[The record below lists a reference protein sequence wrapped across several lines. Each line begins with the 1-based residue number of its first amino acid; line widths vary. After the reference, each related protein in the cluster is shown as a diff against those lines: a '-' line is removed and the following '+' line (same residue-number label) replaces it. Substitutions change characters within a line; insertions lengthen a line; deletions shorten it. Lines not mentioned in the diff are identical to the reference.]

1 MTLNIN
7 HFNPIG
13 YNVQTQDGQT
23 YKKSNIGKS
32 AVIIGTAALDI
43 FLSNS
48 KYKNQ
53 FSLKNMLQNDFKIIL
68 PKKYAKPVEILGFIV
83 DLGVAYGIGSW
94 IDKQINKHRL
104 GKLSQNITK

>member
-13 YNVQTQDGQT
+13 YSVQTQDGQT

-32 AVIIGTAALDI
+32 AAIIGTAALDI

-53 FSLKNMLQNDFKIIL
+53 FSLKNVLKNNLKINL
-68 PKKYAKPVEILGFIV
+68 PNKYEKPVEILGFVV

-94 IDKQINKHRL
+94 IDKQINKRRL
-104 GKLSQNITK
+104 AQLPQNITK